1 MPRYSSSSSII
12 LLVLALLMVAPA
24 VQAADTYTI
33 TAGAGDG
40 GSIYPSGAV
49 SVEKGS
55 SQAFIIEAF
64 YGFRIQNVR
73 VDQKSLGSI
82 PMYTFT
88 DVNHNHEITAIF
100 EPIYGS
106 LKVSSDPSGAIVY
119 IDNTYYGTTS
129 PDGPVT
135 FSGIIPGIHSVRFV
149 LQGYQEYR
157 VDVQIPAGETAVL
170 PKVELVPIATTAPT
184 TTPTTSP
191 TTTVPTTTP
200 TTSPTTTVP
209 TTTPT
214 TSPTTT
220 VPTTTPTTTQTTTI
234 PTTTPTTTQT
244 TTIPTT
250 TPTTTQTTTV
260 PTTTPTTSP
269 TTTVPTTTFTTP
281 PTTTVP
287 TTTFTT
293 PPTAV
298 STTSPATTV
307 PLTTVTSPP
316 PTSLP
321 VQEIPGQPLG
331 LPAIPGIFFILAI
344 GGLATIILSRDVLS
358 SERVR
363 NVSVRRKL
371 LEFALFAIPVI
382 AMMIVL
388 DWYLASPAERT
399 WGILPE
405 LVTAVVPLMLYLVLS
420 SIALM
425 MGALIS
431 WPFRGMLKAHTV
443 AGVLVIF
450 LALLALIGGDPSM
463 RFMAGMM
470 LLSGI
475 LSTLA
480 ARWQDGSYPQDK
492 PSAGDISAP
501 ASISRPGPDETSV
514 STSIGSGLFPQE
526 LADKYAGA
534 EFVGSGGLARV
545 FRAKNLQTGQTVALK
560 IPLQHD
566 ENTGKAFLKEI
577 MGWEGLLHE
586 NIVKVSAV
594 NILPVPYVE
603 MEFIGQTLADMGK
616 PLPMGRSARICR
628 DVALGLQ
635 FAHDRGII
643 HRDIKP
649 QNILVTTEGVPKITD
664 WGMSKVIGLSG
675 MPTITGFSLAYAA
688 PEQLAPQTFG
698 ETDQRTDIYQL
709 GCVLY
714 ELVTGVVPFPGND
727 MAHVSALIISQK
739 PDLPSSRNPSLQP
752 LDAIIMRCLEKRPVD
767 RYQNVRELIHD
778 LEEYLSSRESSDR
791 YNIFED

>member
-170 PKVELVPIATTAPT
+170 PKVELVPIATTA
-184 TTPTTSP
+184 
-191 TTTVPTTTP
+191 
-200 TTSPTTTVP
+200 
-209 TTTPT
+209 
-214 TSPTTT
+214 
-220 VPTTTPTTTQTTTI
+220 
-234 PTTTPTTTQT
+234 
-244 TTIPTT
+244 
-250 TPTTTQTTTV
+250 

>member
-220 VPTTTPTTTQTTTI
+220 VPTTTPTTSPTTTV
-234 PTTTPTTTQT
+234 PTTTPTTS
-244 TTIPTT
+244 P
-250 TPTTTQTTTV
+250 TTTV

-778 LEEYLSSRESSDR
+778 LEECLSSRESSDR